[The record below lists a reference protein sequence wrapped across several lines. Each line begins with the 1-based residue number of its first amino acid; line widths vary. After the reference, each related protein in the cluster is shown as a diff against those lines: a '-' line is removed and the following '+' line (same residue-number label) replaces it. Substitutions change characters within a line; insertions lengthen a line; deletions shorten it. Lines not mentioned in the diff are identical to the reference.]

1 MISQLCGPKAKK
13 AILLALCAVLFI
25 GLIVYFG
32 VTFGG
37 SLVGSIVA
45 KAVWVITNF
54 KCLSI
59 VLFLYYYW
67 YI

>member
-45 KAVWVITNF
+45 KTVWD
-54 KCLSI
+54 
-59 VLFLYYYW
+59 YYKF
-67 YI
+67 

>member
-1 MISQLCGPKAKK
+1 
-13 AILLALCAVLFI
+13 LFI

-45 KAVWVITNF
+45 KTVWD
-54 KCLSI
+54 
-59 VLFLYYYW
+59 YYKF
-67 YI
+67 